1 MFLRNEKAQGK
12 WIHVKIVPQA
22 EWESKKVDDFNQDL
36 VKTFISSSV
45 KR

>member
-1 MFLRNEKAQGK
+1 MLLRDENAQGK
-12 WIHVKIVPQA
+12 WIHVKIVPQV
-22 EWESKKVDDFNQDL
+22 EWESKKVDDFNKAL